1 MLRNL
6 LSSLRVRL
14 ILFVLLAALP
24 ALGLTL
30 YTGLEQREEV
40 ATEAQ
45 EDALRLV
52 TFITSNHELIIEN
65 TRGFLIALSHSFSSG
80 LGQLDQCR
88 DVFSHL
94 METHFPY
101 YSAFYV
107 ADLNANILCS
117 METGDIPD
125 DLETCE
131 HYQDL
136 IHAQGFVTSQYHI
149 CRNTGKGVI
158 AVGYPIR
165 DQNDKVEGVVNVSMD
180 LAWFNQMAAEAN
192 MPPGSTLTVIDSNGV
207 ILAHYPDPENWIGK
221 LMPESPIKDL
231 ILSQNE
237 GTAHGLGADGEPRL
251 FAFTPIGGTDN
262 SAFVSI
268 AIPENVAFAEVN
280 RTTNRNLLLLGLVTV
295 LALAAAWFLGEVFV
309 LRQTKTLMN
318 TTERLAAGDLSA
330 RTEIAHLPG
339 EIGQLAR
346 AFDDMAESL
355 AQREQERSQAERAM
369 KEYAANLE
377 RSNRDLQDFA
387 NIASHDLQEP
397 LRKIQVFSDL
407 LQMRYSDSLDERGQE
422 YLERMQEAAG
432 RMQSLI
438 QDLLTYS
445 RISTRGQPFEA
456 MDLGQVTSEV
466 LSDLMLQIEQTSAE
480 INVEPLPTIEA
491 DAIQMH
497 QLMQNLISN
506 ALKFHKDGQSPIV
519 SIRAEVFTRPDTSGN
534 GSSPDRQIC
543 QIEISDNG
551 IGFDDKYLDR
561 IFLPFERLHGRSE
574 YKETGMGLAI
584 CRKIVER
591 HDGSISA
598 KSSPGQGATFI
609 VNLPVHNRQGEEDYD
624 YETDH
629 HPVS

>member
-1 MLRNL
+1 M
-6 LSSLRVRL
+6 
-14 ILFVLLAALP
+14 
-24 ALGLTL
+24 
-30 YTGLEQREEV
+30 
-40 ATEAQ
+40 
-45 EDALRLV
+45 
-52 TFITSNHELIIEN
+52 
-65 TRGFLIALSHSFSSG
+65 
-80 LGQLDQCR
+80 
-88 DVFSHL
+88 
-94 METHFPY
+94 
-101 YSAFYV
+101 
-107 ADLNANILCS
+107 
-117 METGDIPD
+117 
-125 DLETCE
+125 
-131 HYQDL
+131 
-136 IHAQGFVTSQYHI
+136 
-149 CRNTGKGVI
+149 
-158 AVGYPIR
+158 
-165 DQNDKVEGVVNVSMD
+165 EGVVNVSMD

-237 GTAHGLGADGEPRL
+237 GTAHGLGSDGEPRL
-251 FAFTPIGGTDN
+251 FAFTPISGTDN

-295 LALAAAWFLGEVFV
+295 LALAAAWFLGEVFI
-309 LRQTKTLMN
+309 LRQTNTLMT

-407 LQMRYSDSLDERGQE
+407 MQMRYSDSLDERGQE

-456 MDLGQVTSEV
+456 VDLGQVTSEV

-480 INVEPLPTIEA
+480 VNVEPLPTIEA

-519 SIRAEVFTRPDTSGN
+519 SIRAEVFAKPDTSGN
-534 GSSPDRQIC
+534 GSSPDQQIC

-561 IFLPFERLHGRSE
+561 IFLPFERLHGRSD
-574 YKETGMGLAI
+574 YRGTGMGLAI

-609 VNLPVHNRQGEEDYD
+609 VNLPVHNRQGEEDYG

-629 HPVS
+629 NPVS